1 MVYWLLLRQAY
12 WVFMAITLDHKF
24 MESIGKLFLLPT
36 LSLGFMFLNL
46 HTLLDSTMSFIFVF
60 LWSDWL
66 VLLLSSWNSKDHGKM
81 IPLNSNTLLEDKLLK
96 EIKKE
101 LKNKREK
108 KNTRIVTIKFMAKIK
123 PTMRKMKKMKRFQN
137 LQPPTYLH
145 S

>member
-1 MVYWLLLRQAY
+1 MAYWLLLRQVY

-66 VLLLSSWNSKDHGKM
+66 VLLLSSWSSKDHGKM

-101 LKNKREK
+101 LSNKREK

-123 PTMRKMKKMKRFQN
+123 STMRKMKKMKRFQN
-137 LQPPTYLH
+137 LQPLTYLH